1 MSAQRSEAQ
10 MKIYVRNN
18 DVDKALRIL
27 KKKLHNEG
35 VMKEVRDRRHFTP
48 PGEEKR
54 LAKKAGRKRWLKKR
68 QQLEQQFVREE
79 RNQLRKNRKNKLNT
93 ETEHVH
99 LAIKVSD
106 YFVKNFVFTLGEFI
120 TLIGQ
125 EEVTANGW
133 TFRVLSDHV
142 KIYKVDYTSH
152 LRIPLDDWHTVRFD
166 FATKLKAHQD
176 ARNEESSE

>member
-1 MSAQRSEAQ
+1 MPAQRNEGQ

-79 RNQLRKNRKNKLNT
+79 RNQLRKNRKNKNVQRHNKGST
-93 ETEHVH
+93 QH
-99 LAIKVSD
+99 
-106 YFVKNFVFTLGEFI
+106 
-120 TLIGQ
+120 
-125 EEVTANGW
+125 
-133 TFRVLSDHV
+133 
-142 KIYKVDYTSH
+142 
-152 LRIPLDDWHTVRFD
+152 
-166 FATKLKAHQD
+166 
-176 ARNEESSE
+176 RNRTRSSSS

>member
-79 RNQLRKNRKNKLNT
+79 RNQLRKNRKNKN
-93 ETEHVH
+93 VQR
-99 LAIKVSD
+99 S
-106 YFVKNFVFTLGEFI
+106 N
-120 TLIGQ
+120 Q
-125 EEVTANGW
+125 VT
-133 TFRVLSDHV
+133 TQH
-142 KIYKVDYTSH
+142 
-152 LRIPLDDWHTVRFD
+152 
-166 FATKLKAHQD
+166 
-176 ARNEESSE
+176 RNRTRPSRNQNK